1 MNVVGHGFIAAF
13 LLFETHQNFHF
24 FFLHLSRWGGWFL
37 HFHQDLYIHREKV
50 TWKRWHQRFDFWGW
64 NQFIILPLAQTSER
78 IHSFY
83 CFPKFSICFH
93 QIVHLLLCT
102 FCVHARHFFDRFLDT
117 AKNRCLERSRNIFA
131 YLGITILSVCP
142 RTRALLIWGLF
153 ISSQMC
159 FVMVDNEKV
168 RNQCEVSVK
177 ALAAQSATQHT

>member
-1 MNVVGHGFIAAF
+1 MWSVTDSSQHICFLRHIKISIFSFYICPGGGVDFYTFIKIF
-13 LLFETHQNFHF
+13 IST
-24 FFLHLSRWGGWFL
+24 G
-37 HFHQDLYIHREKV
+37 KM

-64 NQFIILPLAQTSER
+64 NQFIILPLAQTGER

-102 FCVHARHFFDRFLDT
+102 SCVHARHFFDRFLDT

-142 RTRALLIWGLF
+142 STRALLIWGLF